1 MKRMEIQNE
10 LKPGLLLDEEGN
22 LAEAGYAFSLIK
34 EYKKDMVKGGK
45 NRLKE
50 WDYYYVGNKDYGIAL
65 TVANNSYMGMLS
77 LSILDF
83 KRPSDITKSIMMAFP
98 GKKITLP
105 ETSKEGDVKVEDE
118 KKGYSFAF
126 LNEGKGKR
134 RLLVYVRNV
143 DKKGNAFHCDISLE
157 ERNEGSLV
165 IATPFKKKGHFYYNQ
180 KINNLKANGY
190 AKYGDKFLDFNS
202 SSYGVLDWGRGV
214 WTYKN
219 TWYWSS
225 LSCEQDGHLIGWN
238 LGYGFGDTSK
248 ASENV
253 FFYDG
258 KPHKLGKVRFDIP
271 ISPKGGDEFMK
282 EWSFYFADDSFELR
296 FKPIYNRHSDTN
308 VGLIRSNQNQVFGLF
323 SGSILLDGKPV
334 SFHDLPGFAEKVFN
348 KW

>member
-1 MKRMEIQNE
+1 MERMDIQNE
-10 LKPGLLLDEEGN
+10 LQPGLLLKEDGD
-22 LAEAGYAFSLIK
+22 LAEAGYAFSLVK
-34 EYKKDMVKGGK
+34 EYKRNMVRGGK

-65 TVANNSYMGMLS
+65 TVANNSYMGLLS
-77 LSILDF
+77 VSILNF
-83 KRPSDITKSIMMAFP
+83 KEPNDITKSIMMPFP
-98 GKKITLP
+98 GKKIILP
-105 ETSKEGDVKVEDE
+105 ESSASGDTKVEDE

-134 RLLVYVRNV
+134 RLLVYVREV
-143 DKKGNAFHCDISLE
+143 DKKGNAFHCDLTLE
-157 ERNEGSLV
+157 EKNDSSLV
-165 IATPFKKKGHFYYNQ
+165 IATPFQKKGHFYYNQ

-190 AKYGDKFLDFNS
+190 AKYGETMLDFNKD
-202 SSYGVLDWGRGV
+202 SYGVLDWGRGV

-225 LSCEQDGHLIGWN
+225 LSSCQNGHLIGWN

-253 FFYDG
+253 FYYDG
-258 KPHKLGKVRFDIP
+258 KAYKLGRVRFDIP
-271 ISPKGGDEFMK
+271 ISEKGGDEFMK
-282 EWSFYFADDSFELR
+282 DWDFHFKDDSFELR
-296 FKPIYNRHSDTN
+296 FHPVYNRHSDTN
-308 VGLIRSNQNQVFGLF
+308 VGIIRSNQNQVFGLF